1 MPGERAFKA
10 MGELRAP
17 IGPNTAHLCIDMQR
31 LFSDEG
37 PWPLAWMP
45 RVTPKVEQLVAR
57 APERT
62 IFTRFIPPEKPE
74 DAPRRWRVYYEK
86 WSHVTRRQID
96 NRLIDL
102 LPVLT
107 RYAPPAV
114 IFDKAVYSAFGN
126 SQLHQHLR
134 ERQIDTLIVSGSETD
149 VCVLSSILAAV
160 DYGYRIIIAEDA
172 VCSSSDEGHDALIG
186 LFNQRFDVQLEPAK
200 VEAILSAWQIL

>member
-1 MPGERAFKA
+1 
-10 MGELRAP
+10 
-17 IGPNTAHLCIDMQR
+17 
-31 LFSDEG
+31 
-37 PWPLAWMP
+37 
-45 RVTPKVEQLVAR
+45 VTPKVEQLVAR

-62 IFTRFIPPEKPE
+62 IFTRFNPPE
-74 DAPRRWRVYYEK
+74 DAPGRWRAYYEK
-86 WSHVTRRQID
+86 RSHVTRRRID

-102 LPVLT
+102 LPALA

-126 SQLHQHLR
+126 PQLHHHLR

-160 DYGYRIIIAEDA
+160 DYGYRVIIAEDA

-186 LFNQRFDVQLEPAK
+186 LFNERFDVQFEPAK
-200 VEAILSAWQIL
+200 VEVILSAWRVL

>member
-10 MGELRAP
+10 MGELKAP

-37 PWPLAWMP
+37 PWPMAWMP

-74 DAPRRWRVYYEK
+74 NAPGRWARLLRKVV
-86 WSHVTRRQID
+86 SCNRRQID

-102 LPVLT
+102 LPTLA
-107 RYAPPAV
+107 RYAPPAG
-114 IFDKAVYSAFGN
+114 IFDKTVYSAFGN
-126 SQLHQHLR
+126 PQLHQHLR
-134 ERQIDTLIVSGSETD
+134 QRQIDTLIVSGLEAD

-160 DYGYRIIIAEDA
+160 DYGYRTSLQRTRSA
-172 VCSSSDEGHDALIG
+172 VP
-186 LFNQRFDVQLEPAK
+186 QMK
-200 VEAILSAWQIL
+200 VTMR